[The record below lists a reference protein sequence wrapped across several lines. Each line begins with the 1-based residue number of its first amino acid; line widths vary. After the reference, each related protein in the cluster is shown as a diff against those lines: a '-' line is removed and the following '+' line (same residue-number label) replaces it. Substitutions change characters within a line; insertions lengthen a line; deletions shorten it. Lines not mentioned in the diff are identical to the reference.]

1 MTVFIHTYSH
11 LSSYIPQFACQ
22 GVDCWPSLTPGSW
35 LDPWL
40 TPPLLCPRPCTGRV
54 WPPTCHV
61 SRVQGFSAVHNSARC
76 WPLQKVEGAQGRA
89 ALPRL
94 APPAATLQSFTP
106 PTLHTA
112 RQGRVLDLLV
122 SRLQQIKLG
131 ICFPRGKRIKTSN
144 FERRQNIDRT
154 TIGHLN
160 LSTPLTYS
168 SALFNGAMA

>member
-35 LDPWL
+35 WDPWL

-106 PTLHTA
+106 PTLPRHTGA
-112 RQGRVLDLLV
+112 GLR
-122 SRLQQIKLG
+122 
-131 ICFPRGKRIKTSN
+131 
-144 FERRQNIDRT
+144 
-154 TIGHLN
+154 
-160 LSTPLTYS
+160 
-168 SALFNGAMA
+168 SALPEITANKVGDLPSKGEENQNFQL

>member
-1 MTVFIHTYSH
+1 MMTGLFEKDKLTDLEFQIEISKNDSLHTYCKYSF
-11 LSSYIPQFACQ
+11 IPQFVCQ

-35 LDPWL
+35 WDPWADP
-40 TPPLLCPRPCTGRV
+40 TPAVPQTMHWPV

-61 SRVQGFSAVHNSARC
+61 SRVQGFSAVHNSAHC

-106 PTLHTA
+106 PTLLCHA

-122 SRLQQIKLG
+122 
-131 ICFPRGKRIKTSN
+131 
-144 FERRQNIDRT
+144 
-154 TIGHLN
+154 
-160 LSTPLTYS
+160 
-168 SALFNGAMA
+168 